1 MTHNPASRFFPGAR
15 LFTRRSR
22 VGLFTRR
29 PRPRFLAALCACAL
43 LSAAVLLPAPREV
56 ARAKGH
62 AEMAWQVLAPV
73 SYKNLTV
80 FPLRGGDAATDAY
93 ITLDEGTKS
102 GAVVIA
108 ERGGAQTATR
118 RVRGAANRRVQQA
131 VSYNEGASVNELAL
145 VNKSGKKLL
154 LLAGE
159 VVVGGQQ
166 DRIVQE
172 DRIIP
177 PVSVPVALDVFCVEH
192 GRWTARTTSYNG
204 GGGASYGGSGGGGN
218 GSGGRMVGGVSPER
232 APSQAATDDGLSGA
246 KFQSL
251 GAVAHPKLRAAAQ
264 DQKEQAA
271 VWNEVSSNNQK
282 LGTSNSTDAY
292 QEVYSNR
299 QVAATLD
306 DYVRALQHE
315 VLRPGV
321 VGVVVARNGKP
332 VWADIFAS
340 SRLFA
345 AYWPKL
351 LKSYAVD
358 ALGDN
363 TSDARPTV
371 EQARAYL
378 STLNGTISTTTQE
391 GVYQLVKTEQPA
403 YAVFELRDISLA
415 SPLRLHFNKMDR

>member
-1 MTHNPASRFFPGAR
+1 MTHNPGSRLFPGSRF
-15 LFTRRSR
+15 
-22 VGLFTRR
+22 FTRR
-29 PRPRFLAALCACAL
+29 PASRFLLAALCACAL
-43 LSAAVLLPAPREV
+43 LSAALAPVPGRV

-62 AEMAWQVLAPV
+62 AELAWEVLAPV
-73 SYKNLTV
+73 SYKNLTI
-80 FPLRGGDAATDAY
+80 FPLRGRDAATDAY
-93 ITLDEGTKS
+93 ITLDEGTRN
-102 GAVVIA
+102 GTVVIA
-108 ERGGAQTATR
+108 ERGAQTATR
-118 RVRGAANRRVQQA
+118 RVRGAANHRIQQA

-177 PVSVPVALDVFCVEH
+177 PVSVPVALSVFCVEH
-192 GRWTARTTSYNG
+192 GRWTARTTSYG
-204 GGGASYGGSGGGGN
+204 GGESRGG
-218 GSGGRMVGGVSPER
+218 GGRMVGGVSPER
-232 APSQAATDDGLSGA
+232 APAQASPDGGLAGA
-246 KFQSL
+246 KFDSL
-251 GAVAHPKLRAAAQ
+251 GAVAHPRLRAAAQ
-264 DQKEQAA
+264 DQKEQTA
-271 VWNEVSSNNQK
+271 VWSEVSANNKK
-282 LGTSNSTDAY
+282 LGTSNSTDTY

-299 QVAATLD
+299 QVAATLE
-306 DYVRALQHE
+306 DYVRALQRE
-315 VLRPGV
+315 VLHPGV
-321 VGVVVARNGKP
+321 VGVIVARNGKP
-332 VWADIFAS
+332 VWADIFAG

-363 TSDARPTV
+363 TSDARPSV
-371 EQARAYL
+371 EEARGYL
-378 STLNGTISTTTQE
+378 ARLNGTVSTTTQE

-415 SPLRLHFNKMDR
+415 APLRLHFNKMDR